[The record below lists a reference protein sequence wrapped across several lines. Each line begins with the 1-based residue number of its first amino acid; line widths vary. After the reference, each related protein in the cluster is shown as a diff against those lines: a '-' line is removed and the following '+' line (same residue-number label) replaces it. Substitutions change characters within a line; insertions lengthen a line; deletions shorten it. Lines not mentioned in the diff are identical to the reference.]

1 MTDKL
6 TNFRRADAPLPERNR
21 LWPLYGAG
29 FDNLGLNEQPID
41 VPMPAYG
48 PGELLVRH
56 DACGLCFSDI
66 KVITLGE
73 QHPRIYRDMRANP
86 ITLGHEIAMTVVGV
100 GENLREQYHVGDR
113 FTIQADVFVDG
124 VGYAYGY
131 EIQGGLS
138 LYNVIDQRVLAGDGG
153 NYLLPVQPSTG
164 YVESALTE
172 PWACVTAAYGLTY
185 RTMLKPG
192 GTAWIVGGGESSD
205 DYTISAGLDECC
217 HPARLLL
224 SNVPAAFDA
233 TLRQQAAALGM
244 EVFDVDDLAHPP
256 VTPIDDIVLLH
267 PDPDLIERVSP
278 HLADFGVVAL
288 LGTEPLSRKVNVD
301 IGRVHYN
308 RWVYV
313 GTQSH
318 DVARAYADVPVRSS
332 LQPGGR
338 ALFVGAGGPMGR
350 MHVQRAIEVAGAP
363 AVMVCSDVSDLR
375 LNDLRDSYAAEAAAK
390 GIEFICLNPMDR
402 EAYAAG
408 MARFTPHLT
417 SPLRGERDQ
426 STPHLTSPLRG
437 ERDQSTPHPA
447 SPLRG
452 ERDQTTPPPSEGGG
466 WEEGG
471 SGFDDIIVLAPVPA
485 VIADAAQWLAPRG
498 VMNVFAGVAR
508 GVTTQLDLSDVYLK
522 DARVIGHSAS
532 TIDDLR
538 LMLHQAESGEL
549 SPNRSLAA
557 VGSLSAAKDGLAA
570 VRDTVFP
577 GKVVIFPHIKE
588 LPLTALHD
596 LADTLP
602 SVHALLRDG
611 REWTVE
617 AEAEFLRIM
626 LP

>member
-6 TNFRRADAPLPERNR
+6 TDFRRADAPLPEHNR

-29 FDNLGLNEQPID
+29 FDNLGLNDQSID
-41 VPMPAYG
+41 GAMPSYG
-48 PGELLVRH
+48 PDELLVRH

-66 KVITLGE
+66 KIITLGE
-73 QHPRIYRDMRANP
+73 QHPRIYRNMRNQP
-86 ITLGHEIAMTVVGV
+86 VTLGHEIAMTVVGV
-100 GENLREQYHVGDR
+100 GENLRDQYQVGDR

-138 LYNVIDQRVLAGDGG
+138 LYNVIDQRVLNGDGG
-153 NYLLPVQPSTG
+153 NYLIPVQPSTG

-172 PWACVTAAYGLTY
+172 PWACVTAAYELSY
-185 RTMLKPG
+185 RTALKPG
-192 GTAWIVGGGESSD
+192 GVTWIIGDAQRTDSPDTATDESSVDQDCQSYD
-205 DYTISAGLDECC
+205 DYTISAGLDRRG

-224 SNVPAAFDA
+224 SGVPAAFDA
-233 TLRQQAAALGM
+233 WLRQQAEELGIH
-244 EVFDVDDLAHPP
+244 VIDVDDLAHPP
-256 VTPIDDIVLLH
+256 VERVDDIVLLH
-267 PDPDLIERVSP
+267 PNPELIELVSP

-288 LGTEPLSRKVNVD
+288 VGDGPLSRKVNVD

-308 RWVYV
+308 RWVTV
-313 GTQSH
+313 GTTSH
-318 DVARAYADVPVRSS
+318 DVARAYADLPVRSA
-332 LQPGGR
+332 LKPGGR

-363 AVMVCSDVSDLR
+363 ALMVCSDVSDLR
-375 LNDLRDSYAAEAAAK
+375 LNDLRESYQAEAEAK
-390 GIEFICLNPMDR
+390 GIEFICLNPMEK

-408 MARFTPHLT
+408 RARFT
-417 SPLRGERDQ
+417 
-426 STPHLTSPLRG
+426 
-437 ERDQSTPHPA
+437 
-447 SPLRG
+447 
-452 ERDQTTPPPSEGGG
+452 QT
-466 WEEGG
+466 
-471 SGFDDIIVLAPVPA
+471 GFDDIIVLAPVPA
-485 VIADAAQWLAPRG
+485 VIADAARWLAPYG

-522 DARVIGHSAS
+522 NVRVIGHSAS

-557 VGSLSAAKDGLAA
+557 VGSLSAAKDGLIA
-570 VRDTVFP
+570 VRDTLFP
-577 GKVVIFPHIKE
+577 GKVVIFPQIKE
-588 LPLTALHD
+588 LPLTSLPD
-596 LADTLP
+596 LATTLP
-602 SVHALLRDG
+602 SVYALLKDG

-617 AEAEFLRIM
+617 AEAEFLRVM

>member
-6 TNFRRADAPLPERNR
+6 TTFRRADAPLPERNR

-29 FDNLGLNEQPID
+29 FDNLGLDGQPID
-41 VPMPAYG
+41 TPMPGYG
-48 PGELLVRH
+48 PDELLVRH

-73 QHPRIYRDMRANP
+73 QHPRIYRDMAAQP

-100 GENLREQYHVGDR
+100 GENLAGQYQVGDR

-124 VGYAYGY
+124 IGYAYGY

-138 LYNVIDQRVLAGDGG
+138 LYNVIDQRVLNGDGG
-153 NYLLPVQPSTG
+153 NYLIPVQPGTG

-172 PWACVTAAYGLTY
+172 PWACVTAAYGLSY

-192 GTAWIVGGGESSD
+192 GTAWIIGGGESSD
-205 DYTISAGLDECC
+205 DYTISAGLSQGC

-224 SNVPAAFDA
+224 SGLPAAFDA
-233 TLRQQAAALGM
+233 TLRERAAALGI
-244 EVFDVDDLAHPP
+244 EVCDVDDLAHPP
-256 VTPIDDIVLLH
+256 ATPVDDIVLLQ
-267 PDPDLIERVSP
+267 PDPDLIELVSP

-288 LGTEPLSRKVNVD
+288 LGAEPLSRKVNVD

-318 DVARAYADVPVRSS
+318 DVARAYADVPVRSA
-332 LQPGGR
+332 LKPDGR

-375 LNDLRDSYAAEAAAK
+375 LNDLRESYAAEAAAK

-402 EAYAAG
+402 EAYAVG
-408 MARFTPHLT
+408 MARFSPHLT
-417 SPLRGERDQ
+417 SPQGEE
-426 STPHLTSPLRG
+426 LG
-437 ERDQSTPHPA
+437 
-447 SPLRG
+447 
-452 ERDQTTPPPSEGGG
+452 
-466 WEEGG
+466 EEG
-471 SGFDDIIVLAPVPA
+471 GFDDIIVLAPVPA

-588 LPLTALHD
+588 LPLTSLPG
-596 LADTLP
+596 LADILP
-602 SVHALLRDG
+602 CVHALLKDG